1 MSAFQI
7 QKTEQATRKI
17 VYRTRGSWGGPITRL
32 MSPSDLGQLIK
43 PFVFLDHFNFD
54 GRERPMSMDLGWHP
68 HSGIATV
75 TVLLEGALRFAETT
89 GKTGV
94 LPAGGVE
101 WMRAGNG
108 VWHTGAPE
116 AGAVRGFQL
125 WVALPPDL
133 ENAQNTSHYV
143 MPEES
148 PSQGPVRVILGTYG
162 KLESPIEAPPMNYLV
177 VSLRA
182 GERWSY
188 HPPKGHEI
196 AWVAVH
202 EGVLQAATPVHRG
215 ELAIFEP
222 SEASI
227 DFVAQGDTVFVLGS
241 APPHRYELAL
251 GSYSVHTD
259 PEALRR
265 GEEEIRRIGRG
276 LLAEGKR
283 SYALREYG
291 VTRATRSITAGEK

>member
-1 MSAFQI
+1 MTALQL
-7 QKTEQATRKI
+7 QRTEPVTRNI
-17 VYRTRGSWGGPITRL
+17 VHRTQGHRGGPITRL

-43 PFVFLDHFNFD
+43 PFVFLDHFDFE
-54 GRERPMSMDLGWHP
+54 GRESPMSMELGWHP

-75 TVLLEGALRFAETT
+75 TVLLEGSLRFAETT
-89 GKTGV
+89 GKAGV

-116 AGAVRGFQL
+116 PGRVRGFQL
-125 WVALPPDL
+125 WVALPPAL
-133 ENAQNTSHYV
+133 ENAPNTSHYV
-143 MPEES
+143 LPEES
-148 PSQGPVRVILGTYG
+148 PRTGPVRVILGSYG
-162 KLESPIEAPPMNYLV
+162 KVQSPIDAPAMNYLV

-188 HPPKGHEI
+188 HPPQGHEV

-202 EGVLQAATPVHRG
+202 EGELQAGKPVRSG

-222 SEASI
+222 SETSI
-227 DFVAQGDTVFVLGS
+227 DFVAAKDAVFVLGS
-241 APPHRYELAL
+241 APPHRHELAL
-251 GSYSVHTD
+251 GSYSVHTS

-265 GEEEIRRIGRG
+265 GEEEIRRIGGR
-276 LLAEGKR
+276 LVAEGKR

-291 VTRATRSITAGEK
+291 GAGRSLPGRDR